1 MSQIKDEVILRPRK
15 SRALLY
21 LMLCAIFTVIGIL
34 MIADNKLMGWFVGP
48 TFGLGV
54 VVFIL
59 LMLPNS
65 SYLLLKEDGFTVCSL
80 YRTSS
85 LKWSDIEGFE
95 VTTIIGPKIVGF
107 NFSSTYNRQQKVRKI
122 SKNMAGYEGALPDTY
137 GISAKELAELLNN
150 WKVGIRQ
157 SG

>member
-1 MSQIKDEVILRPRK
+1 MPPIEVILRPRK
-15 SRALLY
+15 SIALLY
-21 LMLCAIFTVIGIL
+21 LTLCAIFTVIGIL
-34 MIADNKLMGWFVGP
+34 MIADNKVMGWFVSSAS
-48 TFGLGV
+48 GLGV

-59 LMLPNS
+59 LMLPKS
-65 SYLLLKEDGFTVCSL
+65 SYLLLKEDGFSVCSL

-85 LKWSDIEGFE
+85 LKWSDKEEFG
-95 VTTIIGPKIVGF
+95 VTTIIGPRIVGF

-137 GISAKELAELLNN
+137 GMPAKELAELLNN

-157 SG
+157 PG